1 MDVAKQKAIIEA
13 ILFAA
18 GKEVEITTLMSALE
32 LSYKEVEL
40 VLGQMRL
47 EYQEENHGIE
57 IIGVNNSYQ
66 MCTKKEYF
74 DYIYPLFDNRAKPNL
89 SSAAIET
96 LSIIAYN
103 PKITRAEIDSIRG
116 VSTDGVLYKLQEY
129 NLIEEAGKMDAPG
142 RPTMYKITNEFLKTF
157 GYTSLDDLPEL
168 PTIKE
173 EMPEQLEIQE
183 VVESKKEIE
192 AKNEEDATIEKT
204 DNQEQTNEKIGS
216 INIPNT
222 ESEENTNK
230 ENEGDTRNEWI

>member
-1 MDVAKQKAIIEA
+1 MEVAKQKAIIEA
-13 ILFAA
+13 ILFAT

-40 VLGQMRL
+40 ILGQMRL

-57 IIGVNNSYQ
+57 IIRVNNNYQ

-74 DYIYPLFDNRAKPNL
+74 DYIYPLFDNRVKPNL

-129 NLIEEAGKMDAPG
+129 NLIEESGKMDAPG
-142 RPTMYKITNEFLKTF
+142 RPTMYRVTNEFLKTF
-157 GYTSLDDLPEL
+157 GYNSLDDLPEL

-173 EMPEQLEIQE
+173 EMPEQLEIKGVATSE
-183 VVESKKEIE
+183 KI
-192 AKNEEDATIEKT
+192 KNENINDEKEEIIESNDSNEQETENKN
-204 DNQEQTNEKIGS
+204 NQN
-216 INIPNT
+216 IN
-222 ESEENTNK
+222 SEEMLNK
-230 ENEGDTRNEWI
+230 ENEEGDKNNE

>member
-1 MDVAKQKAIIEA
+1 MDIAEQKAIIEA
-13 ILFAA
+13 ILFAS

-32 LSYKEVEL
+32 LSYKEIEL
-40 VLGQMRL
+40 ILGQMRL
-47 EYQEENHGIE
+47 EYQEKNHGIE
-57 IIGVNNSYQ
+57 IIRVNNSYQ

-142 RPTMYKITNEFLKTF
+142 RPTMYKVTNEFLKTF
-157 GYTSLDDLPEL
+157 GYSSLDDLPEL

-183 VVESKKEIE
+183 VTDAEHQNKEEVQTEEQENKEKIE
-192 AKNEEDATIEKT
+192 HNTQETEKT
-204 DNQEQTNEKIGS
+204 ENLNEMG
-216 INIPNT
+216 
-222 ESEENTNK
+222 NK
-230 ENEGDTRNEWI
+230 NNEWK